1 VDIRSLVIR
10 LGFGLDA
17 RGADAAD
24 KRIAGLSKKSDDLAN
39 KFKLAAGALAG
50 IGAYKIAAE
59 LRESVDASISF
70 GREMGNISS
79 LIGGNQA
86 RTQELATASQQ
97 MALKFGRS
105 SKDITGGL
113 YEVISTFGDT
123 KDVIEQTGL
132 AIKIGAAG
140 AGSTADG
147 ISLLGA
153 VTKAYG
159 DTSAATMQKVSD
171 LGFQTVNLGKVTLP
185 ELAGSIQQATPL
197 AAALGVKLE
206 ELFAIQ
212 ATASGVTG
220 SGSEVFTQMNSAMKS
235 LMERTPEMERAFKKA
250 FAHTGVKTAKD
261 AVGKFG
267 LTGALQKVIK
277 TTDGSQE
284 QIGKLFGR
292 IEGLKLGL
300 ALTGNQAGDFAEK
313 MKAMQNVAGA
323 TDTAFKA
330 QTTGLAKN
338 AFEMDKLNT
347 RAEVLQQ
354 QVGARLAGTLIN
366 SKKAWMDFAEVAIG
380 GIATGLDNAT
390 EAGDRYIDMVN
401 EANAAMGKKVEGE
414 KGGLWAQF
422 FNKAGNVGL
431 AGAEFGA
438 LGLETIGSNIAKLWR
453 DEDGRNKAAAELDID
468 AGATRARVQQYSLA
482 AFDPESAARSA
493 ELRRVNQT
501 QMAETAAARSD
512 YRSRHHGHGGSN
524 ADLAEEARN
533 RENAPKTAAL
543 TPAQIEA
550 AQGSARKS
558 LGLKA
563 QHTNHNTMK
572 VDIHL
577 HGGGEV
583 AGVTKA
589 VGDAWR
595 MLTEAAN
602 DQAARASGAQ
612 P

>member
-1 VDIRSLVIR
+1 MDVRSLVIR
-10 LGFGLDA
+10 LGFGLDS
-17 RGADAAD
+17 RGADQAD
-24 KRIAGLSKKSDDLAN
+24 KRVANLSKNADGLA
-39 KFKLAAGALAG
+39 KKMALAG
-50 IGAYKIAAE
+50 AALAGVGAYKIANE

-123 KDVIEQTGL
+123 KDAIEQTQI

-140 AGSTADG
+140 AGTTADG

-159 DTSAATMQKVSD
+159 DTSAATMRKVSD
-171 LGFQTVNLGKVTLP
+171 LGFQTINLGKVTLP

-220 SGSEVFTQMNSAMKS
+220 SGSEVFTQMNSAMKA
-235 LMERTPEMERAFKKA
+235 LMERTPEMAKAFRKA
-250 FAHTGVKTAKD
+250 FANTGVKTAKD

-267 LTGALQKVIK
+267 LVGALQKVIA

-300 ALTGNQAGDFAEK
+300 ALTGNQAGDFTEK
-313 MKAMQNVAGA
+313 MKAMQNVSGA

-330 QTTGLAKN
+330 QTTGLANN

-354 QVGARLAGTLIN
+354 QVGDRMAGTFIAA
-366 SKKAWMDFAEVAIG
+366 KAGWIEFAEVALG
-380 GIATGLDNAT
+380 GLATGFDNAAAASDRLNSSAGKGPKT
-390 EAGDRYIDMVN
+390 PDSALGRATNWLGNAVAWSAEGVAGGADFIGFGLALPFRDDAERAEAAKGLKERHAASKARRREFALAASDPEAAAN
-401 EANAAMGKKVEGE
+401 EA
-414 KGGLWAQF
+414 
-422 FNKAGNVGL
+422 
-431 AGAEFGA
+431 
-438 LGLETIGSNIAKLWR
+438 
-453 DEDGRNKAAAELDID
+453 D
-468 AGATRARVQQYSLA
+468 
-482 AFDPESAARSA
+482 
-493 ELRRVNQT
+493 LRRVNLQ
-501 QMAETAAARSD
+501 QQAETAAARAD
-512 YRSRHHGHGGSN
+512 YRARHLGHGGSLD
-524 ADLAEEARN
+524 DLAREARARN
-533 RENAPKTAAL
+533 SADKTAAL
-543 TPAQIEA
+543 TPSQIEA
-550 AQGSARKS
+550 ARVGARKS
-558 LGLKA
+558 LGLKS
-563 QHTNHNTMK
+563 QSTHHNTMK

-577 HGGGEV
+577 NGNNEV

-589 VGDAWR
+589 IADGWR
-595 MLTEAAN
+595 AFTDGQH
-602 DQAARASGAQ
+602 DQAARASGGQ